1 MNRITPFLAVAV
13 FATIGG
19 AARAVHLDVWVHKD
33 IVNRVDSGY
42 FDVNAGVP
50 ITPMDRAVGYD
61 FQEFEENPYY
71 ANNPG
76 YFAESNT
83 NPGGSHLPG
92 GSLVGFNLLSDLR
105 YWNGNGPVS
114 FSSVPGGET
123 ISINLASNTVVVGTG
138 TGAQPGFT
146 LQQV

>member
-13 FATIGG
+13 FAAIGG

-42 FDVNAGVP
+42 VDVNAGVP
-50 ITPMDRAVGYD
+50 ITPMDRALGWN
-61 FQEFEENPYY
+61 FQEFDENPYY

-83 NPGGSHLPG
+83 NPGGSQLPG
-92 GSLVGFNLLSDLR
+92 GSLVGFNLLSDLQ
-105 YWNGNGPVS
+105 YWNGSAPVS
-114 FSSVPGGET
+114 SSPGPAGEAT
-123 ISINLASNTVVVGTG
+123 SLHIA
-138 TGAQPGFT
+138 
-146 LQQV
+146 